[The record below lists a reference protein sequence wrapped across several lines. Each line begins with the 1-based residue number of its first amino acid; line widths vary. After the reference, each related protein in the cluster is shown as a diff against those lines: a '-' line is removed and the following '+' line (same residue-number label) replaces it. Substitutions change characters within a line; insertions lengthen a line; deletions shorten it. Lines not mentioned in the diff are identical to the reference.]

1 MTESIKAS
9 TEPVL
14 WLTLVLTGIL
24 LAILLPVHV
33 YLTHLTGS
41 GIDAMAFDVVIGRL
55 SSVPMKLF
63 YFVTL
68 VALILHGWGGVRGI
82 LFDVEGLQM
91 HRHKVDTA
99 IFIMGAITLAYG
111 SYVLIVVGK

>member
-9 TEPVL
+9 TEPVV

-33 YLTHLTGS
+33 YLTHLTGA
-41 GIDAMAFDVVIGRL
+41 GIDAMGFDIVLGRL
-55 SSVPMKLF
+55 SSAPMKLF

-68 VALILHGWGGVRGI
+68 VALVLHGWGGVRGV
-82 LFDVEGLQM
+82 LFDIKGLQI
-91 HRHKVDTA
+91 HRHKIDVA
-99 IFIMGAITLAYG
+99 ILIIGAITLAYG
-111 SYVLIVVGK
+111 SYLLIVVGK